1 MKRTF
6 IDQIVYYTS
15 RRMALIFFYIFL
27 RGKFYNWRKI
37 PTTGRVII
45 VSNHQSY
52 LDPPLVG
59 GGPRR
64 QVGFMAKESLFRG
77 FLGWFFRALYAFP
90 VDREKPV
97 GGIKEALRR
106 LKNDEC
112 VALFP
117 EGSRTFDGELQE
129 FMPGLILLAQKTK
142 SPIVPAAIE
151 GAFDAM
157 PRHEHGKM
165 HLFRKVAVRYSD
177 PIPVET
183 VMSLSPDELMKLVR
197 ERIIENLNE
206 LRKLPA
212 FKNTKKQIEI
222 PDEKKTPISSDELP
236 AQIPQQTTDNHN
248 EIQKDSECK
257 NTDNQNQE

>member
-1 MKRTF
+1 MKRTI
-6 IDQIVYYTS
+6 IDQIVYYTA

-27 RGKFYNWRKI
+27 RGKFYNWRKV
-37 PTTGRVII
+37 PDKGRLII

-77 FLGWFFRALYAFP
+77 FLGWFFRALNSFP

-97 GGIKEALRR
+97 GGIKEALKR

-157 PRHEHGKM
+157 PRQEHGKM
-165 HLFRKVAVRYSD
+165 HLFRKVAVLYSD

-183 VMSLSPDELMKLVR
+183 VMSLSPDELMTLVHQ
-197 ERIIENLNE
+197 RIVENLNE

-212 FKNTKKQIEI
+212 FKNTKKQIE
-222 PDEKKTPISSDELP
+222 E
-236 AQIPQQTTDNHN
+236 
-248 EIQKDSECK
+248 
-257 NTDNQNQE
+257 

>member
-1 MKRTF
+1 MKRTLL
-6 IDQIVYYTS
+6 DNIVYYFA
-15 RRMALIFFYIFL
+15 RRVALLIFYIAFG
-27 RGKFYNWRKI
+27 GKFYNKHVI
-37 PTTGRVII
+37 PAKGRVII
-45 VSNHQSY
+45 ASNHQSN

-59 GGPRR
+59 GAPRR
-64 QVGFMAKESLFRG
+64 LVGFMAKESLFHG
-77 FLGWFFRALYAFP
+77 FGGWLFRALNSFP

-97 GGIKEALRR
+97 AGIKEALKR

-129 FMPGLILLAQKTK
+129 FLPGLILLAQKTK

-157 PRHEHGKM
+157 PRLEHGKI
-165 HLFRKVAVRYSD
+165 HFFKKIAVRYSD

-183 VMSLSPDELMKLVR
+183 VMSLTPDELMTLVR
-197 ERIIENLNE
+197 QRIIENLNE

-212 FKNTKKQIEI
+212 FKNTKKQIE
-222 PDEKKTPISSDELP
+222 E
-236 AQIPQQTTDNHN
+236 
-248 EIQKDSECK
+248 
-257 NTDNQNQE
+257 